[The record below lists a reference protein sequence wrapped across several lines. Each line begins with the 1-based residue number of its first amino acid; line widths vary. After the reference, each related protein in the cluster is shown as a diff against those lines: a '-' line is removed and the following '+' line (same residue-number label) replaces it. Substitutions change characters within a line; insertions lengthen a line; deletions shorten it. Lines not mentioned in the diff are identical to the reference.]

1 MGLDVVLASREL
13 ISNPRREDLMHWIKG
28 KLQNE
33 GGLLFL
39 VLAVIGA
46 IAVVV
51 FVVHRI

>member
-1 MGLDVVLASREL
+1 M
-13 ISNPRREDLMHWIKG
+13 NWINH
-28 KLQNE
+28 KLKDE

-51 FVVHRI
+51 FVAHRI